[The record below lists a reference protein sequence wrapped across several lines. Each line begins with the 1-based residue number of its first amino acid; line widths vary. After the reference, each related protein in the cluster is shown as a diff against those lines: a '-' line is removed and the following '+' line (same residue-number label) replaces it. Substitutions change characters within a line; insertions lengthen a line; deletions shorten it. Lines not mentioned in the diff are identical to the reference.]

1 MSVGVAQGTED
12 EDYSSKDS
20 SSQSSSSKRI
30 PIDTETIR
38 LYMTSVM
45 IRLRDRVTMD
55 TLRPLPMFLGLSG
68 PSWCLSP
75 GAFAPPTKHVDKSM
89 VEKIRAR
96 VRLNFAF
103 FLSNYALVAFG
114 VAVVVALSHPGML
127 LFVGAVWLLWMA
139 HAFLI
144 DHELICFGTN
154 IGIIM
159 SITQRSTVLSLL
171 TIVVIIWKCL
181 FPVLTFVIISGII
194 ILSHALMRDP
204 KHIES
209 STEFRGGAEDSD
221 DETLDEEKHVM
232 VERGDVI

>member
-1 MSVGVAQGTED
+1 MSVGISQGTED
-12 EDYSSKDS
+12 DEYTSEASFSK
-20 SSQSSSSKRI
+20 SKRRI

-38 LYMTSVM
+38 LYLTSVA
-45 IRLRDRVTMD
+45 IRLRDRVTLD
-55 TLRPLPMFLGLSG
+55 TLRPLNLFLGLTG

-75 GAFAPPTKHVDKSM
+75 GAFAPPTKHVDKTM
-89 VEKIRAR
+89 FEKIRAR

-114 VAVVVALSHPGML
+114 VAVVIAMSHPGML

-144 DHELICFGTN
+144 DHELIIFGTN
-154 IGIIM
+154 VGM
-159 SITQRSTVLSLL
+159 LLSITQRSTLLSVL
-171 TIVVIIWKCL
+171 TIIVVIWKCL
-181 FPVLTFVIISGII
+181 VPLIVFVAISGII

-204 KHIES
+204 KHIEN
-209 STEFRGGAEDSD
+209 STEFREDSD
-221 DETLDEEKHVM
+221 DEVIVEQDKHGVM

>member
-1 MSVGVAQGTED
+1 MSVGVAQGTDDD
-12 EDYSSKDS
+12 ESRPKESD
-20 SSQSSSSKRI
+20 SSSKRI
-30 PIDTETIR
+30 PVDTETIR
-38 LYMTSVM
+38 LYVASVAM
-45 IRLRDRVTMD
+45 RLKEHVTLD

-75 GAFAPPTKHVDKSM
+75 GAFAPPTKHVDKTM

-127 LFVGAVWLLWMA
+127 LFVGGVWLLWMA
-139 HAFLI
+139 HSFLI
-144 DHELICFGTN
+144 DHEVILFGSN
-154 IGIIM
+154 IGM
-159 SITQRSTVLSLL
+159 LITIKQRSTVLSIL
-171 TIVVIIWKCL
+171 TIIVIIWKAL
-181 FPVLTFVIISGII
+181 FPLFTFVTISGII

-209 STEFRGGAEDSD
+209 SSEFRRGSEDSD
-221 DETLDEEKHVM
+221 EEIVVEVEKEHVM